1 MRLAALLAVLAL
13 NVLPCGEACAQA
25 YPAKPVRMVVPYPPG
40 GAVDFVGRVVSQRL
54 SETLKQPFV
63 VDNRSGARGTVGAD
77 AVAKSAP
84 DGHTLLVA
92 SLAEAVFGSIVDH
105 KLPYDAERDL
115 SPVSLLGESP
125 LVIAAHPSVAAAS
138 LQELIALAKRQPNRL
153 SYGTPGNGTPMHFA
167 AEAFVVG
174 AGISMLHVPYRGGAA
189 AVSDLLGGQIPLAV
203 IGIPPVVPYAKSGRL
218 RALAVTG
225 SKRSVALPEVPAV
238 AELPGFAGYR
248 FTNWMGLYA
257 PAHTPQPVIERLAA
271 SVAAILREPQTREK
285 LLAQG
290 IDPVGNSSKEFAAFI
305 RAERE
310 RYSRIAK
317 EKNIRGDV

>member
-1 MRLAALLAVLAL
+1 M
-13 NVLPCGEACAQA
+13 
-25 YPAKPVRMVVPYPPG
+25 
-40 GAVDFVGRVVSQRL
+40 
-54 SETLKQPFV
+54 
-63 VDNRSGARGTVGAD
+63 
-77 AVAKSAP
+77 
-84 DGHTLLVA
+84 
-92 SLAEAVFGSIVDH
+92 
-105 KLPYDAERDL
+105 
-115 SPVSLLGESP
+115 
-125 LVIAAHPSVAAAS
+125 
-138 LQELIALAKRQPNRL
+138 
-153 SYGTPGNGTPMHFA
+153 
-167 AEAFVVG
+167 
-174 AGISMLHVPYRGGAA
+174 
-189 AVSDLLGGQIPLAV
+189 
-203 IGIPPVVPYAKSGRL
+203 VPYAKSGRL

-257 PAHTPQPVIERLAA
+257 PARTPQPVIERLAA

-290 IDPVGNSSKEFAAFI
+290 IAPVGNSSKEFAAFI